1 MNISENINNKKL
13 VEIAKILTIHY
24 FKNEHSN
31 YPNIDAEIHRI
42 DNLANNIN
50 FKVKEKNNFQSTNA
64 EHSAEN
70 NLITYYIDKDKDYSL
85 LDSLYS
91 TIPTI
96 IHELLHEVSSEH
108 NGYRFIEEGMVTYLT
123 AKIVRYAISNPIEI
137 EGVDVIK
144 FYEVLKKYD
153 LTNGYT
159 YPCEFVSNLNII
171 MSSYNI
177 DAQCEYLFHRNGIQ
191 TLIKSAE
198 TISPDFAKILSNQK
212 NKHPI
217 FSQNFQHE
225 YNYFFKTYTQLD
237 FNYNFDQLTDTDI
250 QMNQILMNVLITS
263 GQIRKYPTL
272 MKRCPNLLE
281 PNLREKLLYIDSDK
295 VSIQSDD
302 ETMKK
307 LKESLDSIKYDYK
320 LYDSVPQTGKQFK
333 DLFSLYNKVAGKY
346 SALTLRDFL
355 PIVITFDLAQ
365 KNKNINDTY
374 SAATDYYMLIGPSRA
389 EHRILANKIYSYFD
403 YISDLCHNG
412 KTITDILNS
421 YVYKSCCFQRDYS
434 QQNIPSAEN
443 LWSYIDEIGN
453 LTKKYFDEEAIILYD
468 TFYQLADTVSIKY
481 FYQKKLYNQEDYSIF
496 IQKIENIFRKC
507 AYPKYMYASGYT
519 PDFIYIKNL
528 SEEIDINADYF
539 TDQIITLL
547 NIIDKNNLHLGDG
560 QNYQA
565 KGDQL
570 DNLGLKINLAYK
582 QLKKKPDSKE
592 FKDFSSLL
600 KSLCLEKDTLVTLMT
615 VPDEELGELVYYNNE
630 FIIQTLT
637 DLFGKET
644 LEKSKTFSSDEFGE
658 RD

>member
-225 YNYFFKTYTQLD
+225 YNYFFKTYTQPD
-237 FNYNFDQLTDTDI
+237 FNYSFDQLTDTDI

-281 PNLREKLLYIDSDK
+281 PNLREKLLDIDSDK
-295 VSIQSDD
+295 VSIQSED

-307 LKESLDSIKYDYK
+307 LKESLDSIKYNYK
-320 LYDSVPQTGKQFK
+320 LYDSVPQTGIQFN
-333 DLFSLYNKVAGKY
+333 DLFSLYN
-346 SALTLRDFL
+346 
-355 PIVITFDLAQ
+355 
-365 KNKNINDTY
+365 
-374 SAATDYYMLIGPSRA
+374 
-389 EHRILANKIYSYFD
+389 
-403 YISDLCHNG
+403 
-412 KTITDILNS
+412 
-421 YVYKSCCFQRDYS
+421 
-434 QQNIPSAEN
+434 
-443 LWSYIDEIGN
+443 
-453 LTKKYFDEEAIILYD
+453 
-468 TFYQLADTVSIKY
+468 
-481 FYQKKLYNQEDYSIF
+481 
-496 IQKIENIFRKC
+496 
-507 AYPKYMYASGYT
+507 
-519 PDFIYIKNL
+519 
-528 SEEIDINADYF
+528 
-539 TDQIITLL
+539 
-547 NIIDKNNLHLGDG
+547 
-560 QNYQA
+560 
-565 KGDQL
+565 
-570 DNLGLKINLAYK
+570 
-582 QLKKKPDSKE
+582 
-592 FKDFSSLL
+592 
-600 KSLCLEKDTLVTLMT
+600 
-615 VPDEELGELVYYNNE
+615 
-630 FIIQTLT
+630 
-637 DLFGKET
+637 
-644 LEKSKTFSSDEFGE
+644 
-658 RD
+658 